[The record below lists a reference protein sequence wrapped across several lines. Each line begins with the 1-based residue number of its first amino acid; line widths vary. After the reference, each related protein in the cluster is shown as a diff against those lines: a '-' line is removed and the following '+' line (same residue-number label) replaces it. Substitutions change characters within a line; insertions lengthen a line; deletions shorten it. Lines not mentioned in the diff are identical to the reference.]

1 MRRPSVAL
9 LIAAAVAAGPVVVVG
24 CSGDDGDEGGDGGTS
39 TEVSLPPTND
49 ALCLDVDR
57 GDVPVVD
64 LIDPAIELA
73 ASLYGSDPA
82 FFEISADRQ
91 RVSLVV
97 SDDGTASQLF
107 FCGAGGYVPPTS
119 LGEATGATF
128 TGDAVDF
135 DVDAV
140 FDRLD
145 EELDDPDIADFAIV
159 GDGEGGAIYDAT
171 VQSSAGG
178 ILLVRLSPTGSVLA
192 VQAQ

>member
-1 MRRPSVAL
+1 VTRLSAVVAL
-9 LIAAAVAAGPVVVVG
+9 LLAVAVG
-24 CSGDDGDEGGDGGTS
+24 CSGDDDEIPAADVSGTP
-39 TEVSLPPTND
+39 END

-57 GDVPVVD
+57 SDQPVVD
-64 LIDPAIELA
+64 LIEPAIELA
-73 ASLYGSDPA
+73 RHVYGSTPE

-97 SDDGTASQLF
+97 ADDGTASQLF
-107 FCGAGGYVPPTS
+107 YCGDGGYVPATS
-119 LGEATGATF
+119 LGEASGATF

-135 DVDAV
+135 DVDDIFV
-140 FDRLD
+140 QLD
-145 EELDDPDIADFAIV
+145 EELDDPDIADFAVV
-159 GDGEGGAIYDAT
+159 GDGAGGVLYDAT